1 MKGILLWSQPHMI
14 IEKKLYSDSDNI
26 IRSRNPKLAY
36 KAIYIFE
43 MHQRINQMK
52 YNNAKSRVYH

>member
-43 MHQRINQMK
+43 MHQRT
-52 YNNAKSRVYH
+52 

>member
-14 IEKKLYSDSDNI
+14 IEKKLYSDSDI

-36 KAIYIFE
+36 KVINIFE
-43 MHQRINQMK
+43 MHRRTNQMK